1 MNEDIRTMEIK
12 RLANGVFAKGFEWLE
27 KETEKTCEKY
37 GWEIKEFAQE
47 VTWYFEDINNM

>member
-1 MNEDIRTMEIK
+1 MDENIRTIEIK
-12 RLANGVFAKGFEWLE
+12 RLANGVFSKGFEWLE

-47 VTWYFEDINNM
+47 VTWYFEDICNM